1 MERTTIRVYNTM
13 TRQKEEFVP
22 RNDNRVG
29 IYVCGVTPYSHT
41 HLGHARPNVIWDVI
55 KKFLRSQG
63 YETFHVQNFTDVD
76 DKIIARANEE
86 GIPALEL
93 SRRFIQEYLDSMD
106 ALGVERADLYPKVS
120 EHISDIIAMVEQL
133 IANGH
138 AYEVDGNVFFSVSS
152 FPEYGKL
159 SNQKRDE
166 LLEGTRFEVD
176 PSKRDAADFALWKK
190 AKPGEPAWDSPWGPG
205 RPGWHIECSAMSHK
219 YLGCEFD
226 FHGGGSDLVFPH
238 HENEIAQ
245 SEAATGET
253 SARYWVHNGM
263 LNLQDTKM
271 SKSLGNFV
279 TVQDLTK
286 RYPKELIRFYLLS
299 THYRSELEYYEGK
312 LDEMAR
318 GWNRLNE
325 AVVNLQSLIGAP
337 SVTCEVSAED
347 EKVLGRIN
355 EIEESIVEALA
366 DDFNTARAIGH
377 LFDLTREINSYSSG
391 SEKISRLVLERAMTV
406 FQEYGINVLG
416 IVREREVQGESLV
429 EPLLDLILEVRQEL
443 RMKKEFSLADKLRD
457 RLGELGIVVE
467 DTPHGARW
475 KLEGVNRDAHI

>member
-1 MERTTIRVYNTM
+1 MERKTIRVYNTM
-13 TRQKEEFVP
+13 TRQKEEFVS
-22 RNDNRVG
+22 NKDNRVG

-76 DKIIARANEE
+76 DKIIARANQE

-120 EHISDIIAMVEQL
+120 EHITEIIEMVEQL

-176 PSKRDAADFALWKK
+176 PSKRDPADFALWKK

-219 YLGCEFD
+219 YLGCGFE
-226 FHGGGSDLVFPH
+226 FHGGGSDLIFPH

-245 SEAATGET
+245 SEAATGEM

-279 TVQDLTK
+279 TVQELVK

-312 LDEMAR
+312 IEEMAR

-325 AVVNLQSLIGAP
+325 SVDNLRSLIGAP
-337 SVTCEVSAED
+337 SVSEELASED
-347 EKVLGRIN
+347 EKLLERIN
-355 EIEESIVEALA
+355 QIEESIVDALA
-366 DDFNTARAIGH
+366 DDFNTAQAIGH
-377 LFDLTREINSYSSG
+377 LFDLTREINAYSSA
-391 SEKISRLVLERAMTV
+391 SNRLSHAVLERAMDV
-406 FQEYGINVLG
+406 FQDYGIDILG
-416 IVREREVQGESLV
+416 IIREKEIQGESLV

-443 RMKKEFSLADKLRD
+443 RAKKDFALADKLRD
-457 RLGELGIVVE
+457 RLGELGIEVE

-475 KLEGVNRDAHI
+475 KLEGVNRDAHV